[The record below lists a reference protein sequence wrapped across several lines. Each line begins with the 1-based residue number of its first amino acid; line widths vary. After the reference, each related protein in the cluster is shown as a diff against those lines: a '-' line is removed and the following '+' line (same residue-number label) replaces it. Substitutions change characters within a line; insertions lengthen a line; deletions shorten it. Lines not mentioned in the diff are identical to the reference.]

1 MIDFYEKN
9 HYFYQP
15 YIGLTL
21 FTTVFLQK
29 SLNYIDFD
37 RGSGKQKSILTGG
50 PGRNAKHFLTRGP
63 SRTNPPPNPTDPAH
77 VWLEPFI
84 FQ

>member
-29 SLNYIDFD
+29 SLIYIDFDRGVRETKIDFD
-37 RGSGKQKSILTGG
+37 RGSG
-50 PGRNAKHFLTRGP
+50 R
-63 SRTNPPPNPTDPAH
+63 
-77 VWLEPFI
+77 
-84 FQ
+84 